1 MSQEQLNNIVLVGFM
16 GTGKS
21 TVGALLAKQLGW
33 EVVDVDAE
41 IVKSEG
47 RAISDIF
54 QTEGEAAFRAIET
67 AMLEKLLIDQ
77 RKLLI
82 ATGGGAVL
90 AERNCELMLQHGLVV
105 ALLASAEQ
113 IVERV
118 KHDTGRPL
126 LQGDVEERVKL
137 LMEQRKHAYDFAP
150 VAIDTTAMS
159 AAEVAAAIVERL
171 NMKVQQ

>member
-1 MSQEQLNNIVLVGFM
+1 MGQEQLNNIILVGFM

-21 TVGALLAKQLGW
+21 TVGAMLAQELGW

-54 QTEGEAAFRAIET
+54 ETEGEAAFRAIET
-67 AMLEKLLIDQ
+67 TMLEKLLADK

-90 AERNCELMLQHGLVV
+90 AERNRELMMQHGLVV
-105 ALLASAEQ
+105 ALLATAEQ

-126 LQGDVEERVKL
+126 LQGDVTERVKL

-150 VAIDTTAMS
+150 VAIDTTAKS
-159 AAEVAAAIVERL
+159 AADVAAEIVKCLEMR
-171 NMKVQQ
+171 VQQ